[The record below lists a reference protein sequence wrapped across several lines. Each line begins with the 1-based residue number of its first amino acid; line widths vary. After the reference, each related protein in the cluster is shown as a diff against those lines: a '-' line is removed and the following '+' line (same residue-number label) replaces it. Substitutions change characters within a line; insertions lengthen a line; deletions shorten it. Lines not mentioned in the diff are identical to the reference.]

1 MSGIGELYI
10 NALLAD
16 ASYVDLARGD
26 ISDAEGSALTTR
38 MTKTLSTYIAENFT
52 VVDSINSWEYFD
64 SGFDATVWREKP
76 AGQIYVSFRGTEVG
90 LGDFRTDVDL
100 ALTGNARAQL
110 VDMVN
115 WWLRI
120 STPSN
125 LQATQIMYQST
136 TLGTGL
142 YMMAPS
148 VQGEGLISPEE
159 LARGVIVNG
168 HSLGGYLTT
177 SFTRLF
183 GVQANVKH
191 SYTFNG
197 AGVAPTSLWT
207 YAEIQSLIGSS
218 LGLPGFP
225 GSTLQTNVFSVNGP
239 EFTTNSLWFNQVGT
253 RVELYQ
259 EQTVDLLVDPFQNH
273 YMYKITDMLAL
284 GAVLE
289 KLDPSLTTTTLNE
302 FVKFSSNEMNSSYE
316 YLFDCLRKALG
327 GTGID
332 SMSIGDADKNP
343 DSRATYH
350 ATLKAYQ
357 ENAVFKSL
365 EGKLMLFLNKPEL
378 SDGAKEDFGFYV
390 ALQDLAPMVVTS
402 SDQAIKSLLNDIWG
416 LTRPVDFAAWQ
427 ADKDKGPLDQAISN
441 AWVKDRATML
451 KWNLA
456 RNEQDED
463 TSVNG
468 SQNLRLIDTASQ
480 IDIRVDA
487 GVVPESDPYRTV
499 YWFGDDKANTINGN
513 NKGDHL
519 YGGRGDDAI
528 KGNGGADYIEGN
540 DGVDNIDGGEGAD
553 SLYGGDGNDVIVGGK
568 GGDIIIGGKG
578 VDDLS
583 GGENND
589 AIYGGDNADMLYGEN
604 GNDFLNGGA
613 GVDFLSGGLGNDL
626 VYDQGG
632 MGEVNT
638 LNGGEGNDL
647 LELGLGDRIGTF
659 DGGDGNDFIISK
671 ADAKST
677 FYGGDGNDV
686 IIGAQAG
693 EVILGGEGSDNIEAG
708 GGDDAIDGG
717 DGSDYLRGGEGN
729 DQYLVL
735 ANGGTDLISDDSG
748 SLFGRSGGAYQE
760 KSLAFEGSGY
770 EYRKFQI
777 GGFSALMINAK
788 GDEKNTL
795 FIDRWQD
802 GQLGISLSGQEE
814 DPQRPNIAP
823 TTANALP
830 ENNNVDVIR
839 SDGGDGG
846 QGNDILIGTSSQSLL
861 SGGLGNDILDGR
873 DGDDWLEGGEGSDL
887 ILTGKG
893 ADVAYGGDGDDIIRV
908 GYTLDWYDTTL
919 SSTGEDALLFRAG
932 SGFTPVAGTNT
943 QDPFVYYVNGVERQI
958 AHPQMAV
965 FDFKFTPKISDGEN
979 YDGKLWWWNVGE
991 SSVSMEPSLNI
1002 TVTVGDPENVRPGD
1016 HLGEEPSSNLGTGID
1031 YKVFLGEAKDILQV
1045 STGEKGARA
1054 WGGGGNDIL
1063 YGGNDSDKLH
1073 GDVDNDVLV
1082 GYDGADELYG
1092 DAGEDE
1098 LSGGNGRDFL
1108 DGGTENDTL
1117 VGGLGADVLSGGTGD
1132 DRLIGDAMYQTGTN
1146 WYPAG
1151 LDEGQMGGD
1160 LLYGGA
1166 GNDKLWGNNGDDY
1179 LFGGADNDIMSG
1191 GADNDHLFGEEGD
1204 DVLMGG
1210 GGDDYLDG
1218 GSGTDTLYD
1227 DADGKDERGQEN
1239 KSHDIFFGRA
1249 GDDHLD
1255 GGAGDDILD
1264 GGDDKDILTGGDGND
1279 ILRGGAGKDSLYGD
1293 NGIKTPGMDIL
1304 EGGVGDDD
1312 LNGGGDSDMYI
1323 FNLGDG
1329 KDTIQDDGSS
1339 GSHNVVVFKFSTSQ
1353 IKKVARSV
1361 NDLVI
1366 SYGVDDSVTVKGYY
1380 GGGFSY
1386 GYEAAA
1392 VPDVDEDLTPQAAIA
1407 QICFE
1412 DGTVWSREDIYELA
1426 PPPVEPIVDPFAAA
1440 NLPYFVNALLSRE
1453 TVRSVGKHALT
1464 YSFAETFS
1472 GGENNAYLFT
1482 DEQKAAVRAALAK
1495 FSAVIDVTF
1504 TEVASGEDSDLRY
1517 ILDDLTSADSG
1528 AFAGYASSQTGEIHL
1543 NSNLFS
1549 RQYAN
1554 EFGEL
1559 RTKQTLTEGESG
1571 FEVLLHETG
1580 HALGLKHPFE
1590 LPLLPGAENNN
1601 ANTVMSYT
1609 RTVEPARQL
1618 APFDVAALQFF
1629 YGVAQNTSTG
1639 NDTYTF
1645 ANKFVSDASGFDTF
1659 DAMQETEDV
1668 HIDLGPGG
1676 WSYVGE
1682 RNVSILAPQ
1691 QSYIGHGTHIEN
1703 AFGGSGNDRLLGNA
1717 RANGFIGGDGD
1728 DTLVGNK
1735 GNDLLLGDAGI
1746 DTYRFSIGDGQDT
1759 IIDSEGLSRIELH
1772 GVTADQVYWH
1782 NGHLYYG
1789 TEGDRIAVG
1798 VEQIGELVIGN
1809 VSYVGQEIADALSII
1824 LGSADSESLV
1834 GSDDADRMRGLNGDD
1849 ALSGLAGNDS
1859 IEGGLGK
1866 DTLQGDVGDDVLYGG
1881 AGDDLLYGG
1890 AGVDV
1895 LDGGAD
1901 NDVLQGDADNDVL
1914 RGSAGNDSLYG
1925 GAGDDVLDGGA
1936 GNDVLYGG
1944 TGTGVGG
1951 GNDTFRFGRGSGQ
1964 DTIHEAVGD
1973 FDQDKIQIV
1982 GVSDRELAFSLVG
1995 KDLLISII
2003 GTEDSLLVSRYF
2015 DGSARTIETIEL
2027 EGSVSLS
2034 KSHVFGLALTNYIG
2048 GAGPD
2053 ELWGNWYDNNR
2064 LEGREGDDTLTGG
2077 DRYNLFIGGP
2087 GNDSMTGRTGN
2098 DTYFFNL
2105 GDGQDFIEDNVSD
2118 TVNSSVD
2125 QVVFGSGLIAAD
2137 IILFARSDLPPE
2149 DPRYVGVESEDLII
2163 TFANSPEQLIID
2175 DFFSHGRIE
2184 YFSFSDGSRMS
2195 ASEVLERVKRTTGT
2209 GAAEILRGG
2218 DGADY
2223 IDAKAGDDSIC
2234 GFAGND
2240 TIYGGE
2246 GNDTIYGG
2254 EGDDVIVGG
2263 AGRDSL
2269 YGQDGNDTL
2278 MSSDGVDVRLDGGA
2292 GNDVL
2297 EVGAGGES
2305 IGQLRLYGAS
2315 GSDTYVLHT
2324 GMGRVSLE
2332 DKDFDANAVDT
2343 IEFADLNLSDVKIKQ
2358 DMSSLTITSLKQ
2370 QHDQIVITG
2379 LWSASPA
2386 NPYVPSPDSVVDL
2399 VRFADGSEYTIE
2411 QIIQMSLKRDSY
2423 RWLFAN
2429 ELRGTRAND
2438 SMIGGDGPDIF
2449 WAYTGDD
2456 LLLGGH
2462 GDDLLYGMEGSDTI
2476 EGGAG
2481 NDTLYGGGDYY
2492 EIGDGVNTL
2501 VGGAGND
2508 LNIGGN
2514 GDDTFV
2520 FGRGD
2525 GSDTIDS
2532 QGTLGNDTL
2541 KFGAGVLPEH
2551 VQLYRDNMDLVAVI
2565 DGSST
2570 QTRIQ
2575 AFFNSTN
2582 SPVEQI
2588 LFENGTVWS
2597 SVQMQALTITGS
2609 VDQLAGTTG
2618 NNVFVI
2624 DNASDTVIEAADAG
2638 IDEVRSSVNYFLPT
2652 NVENYTATG
2661 VLNLDI
2667 RGNSGDNVLK
2677 GNLGNNQFYGR
2688 GGNDL
2693 ALGGVGDDTYYIEVF
2708 YGVLSS
2714 VNVEE
2719 YAGEGNDTLR
2729 QTNEYWAYTPYYYNI
2744 TLPSNVENLILG
2756 NSRNWWYNSHGE
2768 VNARFANGN
2777 DLNNL
2782 IQGDSGVANVLSGNG
2797 GRDTLIGGSMADVFR
2812 VDGED
2817 DIIFDHYTY
2826 EFDRNSNVRTFYTSE
2841 VLFAG
2846 GDVVES
2852 SSARYELGANLE
2864 HMWIV
2869 SDGAAT
2875 GIGNTLNNVIVGN
2888 HDVNLIDGASGNDK
2902 LFDAQPLQTNWGT
2915 GPAEP
2920 WQYAYVNDTLLG
2932 GEGDDSLTAF
2942 NGDDLLDGGSGKDVL
2957 TAHGGVAATLIGGT
2971 GNDTLSGSGL
2981 GTMYLWNLGDGSDVI
2996 EIGGNASVDGLDRLI
3011 FGEGVLPGQVSMVR
3025 AGSEGADLLLDVMG
3039 GESVLVRG
3047 FFLWSGDGGYRNRAL
3062 GRIEFADGSVWSR
3075 SAIDHFVFG
3084 LPVDIEGTDGD
3095 DTLDGGAGNDHMD
3108 GGIGNDTYLFGIGSG
3123 KDTISA
3129 YDNTVD
3135 KLDVIQL
3142 GDGVLS
3148 TDVTLKR
3155 DGDNLVIAISGTA
3168 DSLHVNSYFYNDAI
3182 AGYQVEQISFADDT
3196 IWDVNTVKSKV
3207 LAANNDNDKL
3217 YGYATADNLS
3227 GLTGNDTLYGHEGDD
3242 YLNGGADN
3250 DTMYGGQGADTYYV
3264 DSHLDAVIEYEGQGY
3279 DTVFASVSY
3288 QAPYHVEKAELT
3300 GTAHLSLNGNGQGM
3314 ELFGNSGNNTITGG
3328 GDSDLLYGKS
3338 GTDMLIG
3345 GAGNDIYY
3353 ETVDSATAVII
3364 EKPNEGIDTLFT
3376 LRTHTLMADNVER
3389 ALLFGMTA
3397 RTVSGNA
3404 GNNTISGTEFKNTL
3418 RGNGGNDILNGNKG
3432 DDTYLYARGDGV
3444 DQINDQDTTAGNEDW
3459 LKFEGDIA
3467 HDQLWFKQDGQN
3479 LRINVIGTQDVV
3491 QINGWFT
3498 SVSNRVEFIE
3508 AGGGTLNH
3516 SNVNALVQ
3524 AMAAFNPPASGET
3537 TLSASY
3543 QQQLSPTLA
3552 VAWAF

>member
-1 MSGIGELYI
+1 LSPSEQSQGPLYYSLISGVILMSM
-10 NALLAD
+10 AD
-16 ASYVDLARGD
+16 AINIVRMYLFGTSQPSTADYNQHITREGVLTPPEYHFSAAAYMTTGAGRYAFPSLAPVVKAFFEAATLLERVGQPYSYSEVMQILGLDAGSAGKIFVSQYSTDVYSQDYAERAFLFGSTSFRLNSETIRFHVEGGKRWIENLQIIPDQDNWDFVAGSTFANYLNIGLQAALDPYEIGQTVALKFDGESPSIPIFTGAMYSDSLMRSITLKSDALSMLEALAVTGPAYMQSLTSDPFLSYRKDGRNVIYGSNGSDLFSPDSWVPSWGNAIASSGD
-26 ISDAEGSALTTR
+26 IYVGANDA
-38 MTKTLSTYIAENFT
+38 
-52 VVDSINSWEYFD
+52 
-64 SGFDATVWREKP
+64 
-76 AGQIYVSFRGTEVG
+76 
-90 LGDFRTDVDL
+90 
-100 ALTGNARAQL
+100 
-110 VDMVN
+110 
-115 WWLRI
+115 
-120 STPSN
+120 
-125 LQATQIMYQST
+125 
-136 TLGTGL
+136 
-142 YMMAPS
+142 
-148 VQGEGLISPEE
+148 
-159 LARGVIVNG
+159 
-168 HSLGGYLTT
+168 
-177 SFTRLF
+177 
-183 GVQANVKH
+183 
-191 SYTFNG
+191 
-197 AGVAPTSLWT
+197 
-207 YAEIQSLIGSS
+207 
-218 LGLPGFP
+218 
-225 GSTLQTNVFSVNGP
+225 
-239 EFTTNSLWFNQVGT
+239 
-253 RVELYQ
+253 
-259 EQTVDLLVDPFQNH
+259 
-273 YMYKITDMLAL
+273 
-284 GAVLE
+284 
-289 KLDPSLTTTTLNE
+289 
-302 FVKFSSNEMNSSYE
+302 
-316 YLFDCLRKALG
+316 
-327 GTGID
+327 
-332 SMSIGDADKNP
+332 
-343 DSRATYH
+343 
-350 ATLKAYQ
+350 
-357 ENAVFKSL
+357 
-365 EGKLMLFLNKPEL
+365 
-378 SDGAKEDFGFYV
+378 
-390 ALQDLAPMVVTS
+390 
-402 SDQAIKSLLNDIWG
+402 
-416 LTRPVDFAAWQ
+416 
-427 ADKDKGPLDQAISN
+427 
-441 AWVKDRATML
+441 
-451 KWNLA
+451 
-456 RNEQDED
+456 
-463 TSVNG
+463 
-468 SQNLRLIDTASQ
+468 
-480 IDIRVDA
+480 
-487 GVVPESDPYRTV
+487 
-499 YWFGDDKANTINGN
+499 
-513 NKGDHL
+513 
-519 YGGRGDDAI
+519 
-528 KGNGGADYIEGN
+528 
-540 DGVDNIDGGEGAD
+540 
-553 SLYGGDGNDVIVGGK
+553 
-568 GGDIIIGGKG
+568 DIIIGGAFADKLLGGAGQDDLAGEGGNDTLHGGEDNDTITGGKGRDIITGGKG
-578 VDDLS
+578 VDELS
-583 GGENND
+583 GDGDND
-589 AIYGGDNADMLYGEN
+589 VLYGGDNDDILSGGD
-604 GNDFLNGGA
+604 GNDFLNGGG
-613 GVDFLSGGLGNDL
+613 GVDHLSGGAGNDL

-708 GGDDAIDGG
+708 GGDDGIDGG
-717 DGSDYLRGGEGN
+717 GGSDYLRGGAGN

-748 SLFGRSGGAYQE
+748 SLFGRSGGAYQD
-760 KSLAFEGSGY
+760 KTLAFESSGY

-919 SSTGEDALLFRAG
+919 SSTGEDALFFRAG

-1264 GGDDKDILTGGDGND
+1264 GGDDKDILRGGDGND

-1304 EGGVGDDD
+1304 EGGAGDDD
-1312 LNGGGDSDMYI
+1312 LNAGGDSDMYI

-1618 APFDVAALQFF
+1618 AAFDVAALQFF
-1629 YGVAQNTSTG
+1629 YGVAQNTKTG
-1639 NDTYTF
+1639 DDTYSF
-1645 ANKFVSDASGFDTF
+1645 ADKYVYDANGVDTF
-1659 DAMQETEDV
+1659 DASQETEGV
-1668 HIDLGPGG
+1668 IVDLAQGG
-1676 WSYVGE
+1676 WSSVGE
-1682 RNVSILAPQ
+1682 RHTSILAPKQ
-1691 QSYIGHGTHIEN
+1691 TYVGHGTQIEN
-1703 AFGGSGNDRLLGNA
+1703 AIGGSGNDRLIGSALANALLG
-1717 RANGFIGGDGD
+1717 GEGD
-1728 DTLVGNK
+1728 DSLVGNK
-1735 GNDLLLGDAGI
+1735 GDDLLQGGLGI
-1746 DTYRFSIGDGQDT
+1746 DAYRFSMGDGQDT
-1759 IIDSEGLSRIELH
+1759 IIDAEGLSRIELN

-1809 VSYVGQEIADALSII
+1809 DSYVGQAIADALSII

-1866 DTLQGDVGDDVLYGG
+1866 DTLQGDVGDDVLSGG
-1881 AGDDLLYGG
+1881 AGDDSLYGG
-1890 AGVDV
+1890 TGVDV

-1901 NDVLQGDADNDVL
+1901 NDELQGDANNDVL

-1936 GNDVLYGG
+1936 GSDVLYGG
-1944 TGTGVGG
+1944 TGTELGG

-2027 EGSVSLS
+2027 EGGMSLS
-2034 KSHVFGLALTNYIG
+2034 KSDVFGLALTNNIG
-2048 GAGPD
+2048 GTGPD
-2053 ELWGNWYDNNR
+2053 ELWGNWYGNNR
-2064 LEGREGDDTLTGG
+2064 LEGKEGDDTLIGG
-2077 DRYNLFIGGP
+2077 DRYNLFIGGL

-2125 QVVFGSGLIAAD
+2125 QVVFGSGLTSSD
-2137 IILFARSDLPPE
+2137 IIFSARSDLSHE
-2149 DPRYVGVESEDLII
+2149 DPRYAGVESEDLIV
-2163 TFANSPEQLIID
+2163 TFANSSEQLIID
-2175 DFFSHGRIE
+2175 DFFSHGRVE
-2184 YFSFSDGSRMS
+2184 YFSFSDGSRIS
-2195 ASEVLERVKRTTGT
+2195 AGEVLELVKRTTGT
-2209 GAAEILRGG
+2209 EAAEILRGG

-2240 TIYGGE
+2240 TIHGADG
-2246 GNDTIYGG
+2246 DDRIYGG
-2254 EGDDVIVGG
+2254 EGDDVVVGG
-2263 AGRDSL
+2263 TGRDSL

-2565 DGSST
+2565 DGGST
-2570 QTRIQ
+2570 QTRIMS
-2575 AFFNSTN
+2575 FFNSVN
-2582 SPVEQI
+2582 LPVEQI

-2597 SVQMQALTITGS
+2597 SAQMQAQAITGS
-2609 VDQLAGTTG
+2609 VDQLTG
-2618 NNVFVI
+2618 DTDNDIFII
-2624 DNASDTVIEAADAG
+2624 DNASDAVTEVADAG
-2638 IDEVRSSVNYFLPT
+2638 IDEVRSSVSYLLPL
-2652 NVENYTATG
+2652 NVENFTATG
-2661 VLNLDI
+2661 LLNLTI
-2667 RGNSGDNVLK
+2667 RGNSANNVLR
-2677 GNLGNNQFYGR
+2677 GNINDNEFHSG

-2693 ALGGVGDDTYYIEVF
+2693 ALGGLGDDTYYIDFTSGE
-2708 YGVLSS
+2708 LD
-2714 VNVEE
+2714 VEE
-2719 YAGEGNDTLR
+2719 YADEGNDTLR
-2729 QTNEYWAYTPYYYNI
+2729 QVDGRWYSSYRI
-2744 TLPSNVENLILG
+2744 SLPDNVENLIMGTSDIVWFNSSNEVSPRQGHG
-2756 NSRNWWYNSHGE
+2756 NGL
-2768 VNARFANGN
+2768 
-2777 DLNNL
+2777 DNL
-2782 IQGDSGVANVLSGNG
+2782 IQGDRKVENELDGFG
-2797 GRDTLIGGSMADVFR
+2797 GRDTLVGGSRADVFW
-2812 VDGED
+2812 VDRED
-2817 DIIFDHYTY
+2817 DIIIDRYTY
-2826 EFDRNSNVRTFYTSE
+2826 DDGKNESARTLQNSKN
-2841 VLFAG
+2841 LFAK
-2846 GDVVES
+2846 GDLVK
-2852 SSARYELGANLE
+2852 SSAVRYTLGENLE
-2864 HMWIV
+2864 HLYLV
-2869 SDGAAT
+2869 GGAGAVDGS
-2875 GIGNTLNNVIVGN
+2875 GNALNNTIVGN
-2888 HDVNLIDGASGNDK
+2888 LFANRIEGGAGSDRLFDSDP
-2902 LFDAQPLQTNWGT
+2902 LFDAMGQLIVDHIYYDYG
-2915 GPAEP
+2915 GS
-2920 WQYAYVNDTLLG
+2920 DTIIG
-2932 GEGDDSLTAF
+2932 GEGDDQIIALYGDDRLEGGT
-2942 NGDDLLDGGSGKDVL
+2942 GDDLITSTDGF
-2957 TAHGGVAATLIGGT
+2957 ATLIGGK
-2971 GNDTLSGSGL
+2971 GNDTLSGNGL
-2981 GTMYLWNLGDGSDVI
+2981 GTIYLWDLGDGNDVI
-2996 EIGGNASVDGLDRLI
+2996 EVGGNAHIEGLDSLI
-3011 FGEGVLPGQVSMVR
+3011 FGPDVLPTQVTLVR
-3025 AGSEGADLLLDVMG
+3025 TGSEGVDLLLNVIG
-3039 GESVLVRG
+3039 GGSVQVRNY
-3047 FFLWSGDGGYRNRAL
+3047 FLSSIDGGAHNSAL
-3062 GRIEFADGSVWSR
+3062 GCIKFADGSTWSR
-3075 SAIDHFVFG
+3075 GEINGFFG
-3084 LPVDIEGTDGD
+3084 LPVDFEGTDGNDEMIGASLRDILCGLAGADTLIGGEGD
-3095 DTLDGGAGNDHMD
+3095 DQLEGGYGNDSLYGGLGYDILVGGMGDDMYRDEDDHCRIVETVDGGIDTLEVSTSGILWDNVEIGIITSNAGGSLYGNDQSNTLIGNAGDDWLEGNFGNDYLDGG
-3108 GGIGNDTYLFGIGSG
+3108 Y
-3123 KDTISA
+3123 
-3129 YDNTVD
+3129 
-3135 KLDVIQL
+3135 
-3142 GDGVLS
+3142 
-3148 TDVTLKR
+3148 
-3155 DGDNLVIAISGTA
+3155 
-3168 DSLHVNSYFYNDAI
+3168 
-3182 AGYQVEQISFADDT
+3182 
-3196 IWDVNTVKSKV
+3196 
-3207 LAANNDNDKL
+3207 
-3217 YGYATADNLS
+3217 
-3227 GLTGNDTLYGHEGDD
+3227 GDD
-3242 YLNGGADN
+3242 G
-3250 DTMYGGQGADTYYV
+3250 MYGGLGADTYYV
-3264 DSHLDAVIEYEGQGY
+3264 DSEFDEVVESGDMDY
-3279 DTVFASVSY
+3279 DTVFSSVSY
-3288 QAPYHVEKAELT
+3288 TAPYYVEKVELL
-3300 GTAHLSLNGNGQGM
+3300 GYAHLSLTGNNQGV
-3314 ELFGNSGNNTITGG
+3314 ELFGNSGNNTIKGG
-3328 GDSDLLYGKS
+3328 GGGDLLYGKS
-3338 GTDMLIG
+3338 GVDILMG
-3345 GAGNDIYY
+3345 GSGNDIYY
-3353 ETVDSATAVII
+3353 ETFNSATAVII
-3364 EKPNEGIDTLFT
+3364 ERANEGSDTIFT
-3376 LRTHTLMADNVER
+3376 LRTHTQMADNVER
-3389 ALLFGMTA
+3389 ALLFGTAA

-3404 GNNTISGTEFKNTL
+3404 GNNTISGTEFNNTL
-3418 RGNGGNDILNGNKG
+3418 RGNGGNDILNGNMG

-3444 DQINDQDTTAGNEDW
+3444 DQINDQDITAGNEDW
-3459 LKFEGDIA
+3459 LKFEGNIA
-3467 HDQLWFKQDGQN
+3467 HDQLWFRQDGKN
-3479 LRINVIGTQDVV
+3479 LRIDVIGTMDAVY
-3491 QINGWFT
+3491 INGWFT
-3498 SVSNRVEFIE
+3498 SASNKVEFIE
-3508 AGGGTLNH
+3508 AGGSTLNH
-3516 SNVNALVQ
+3516 ANVNTLVQ
-3524 AMAAFNPPASGET
+3524 AMAAFTPPASGET

-3543 QQQLSPTLA
+3543 QQQLSPLLA
-3552 VAWAF
+3552 AAWSS